1 MNSSATLAYQLPTF
15 TGLTTHG
22 DSVLLFRD
30 GLISDKERLELDA
43 EVRSGDYFVTLA
55 TKLDLLSQNVTNRYI
70 RVSLDK
76 IVTDLVY
83 MQHNYTINKDKDRQA
98 E

>member
-1 MNSSATLAYQLPTF
+1 MNSIALTYQLPVF

-22 DSVLLFRD
+22 EEALLLRD
-30 GLISDKERLELDA
+30 GLISDREQQKLDI

-55 TKLDLLSQNVTNRYI
+55 TKLDLLGQNITNRYI
-70 RVSLDK
+70 RTSIEQ

-83 MQHNYTINKDKDRQA
+83 MQHTYTITKDKEQA
-98 E
+98 EE

>member
-1 MNSSATLAYQLPTF
+1 MNSMALTYQLPVF
-15 TGLTTHG
+15 TGLTSHG
-22 DSVLLFRD
+22 EKALLFRD
-30 GLISDKERLELDA
+30 GLISDKERLKLDA

-55 TKLDLLSQNVTNRYI
+55 TSIDLLSQNVTNRYI
-70 RVSLDK
+70 RASLDR

-83 MQHNYTINKDKDRQA
+83 MQHNYTITKDKDEQA

>member
-1 MNSSATLAYQLPTF
+1 MSSMALTYQLPVF

-22 DSVLLFRD
+22 EEALLFRD
-30 GLISDKERLELDA
+30 GLISDNERRKLDV

-55 TKLDLLSQNVTNRYI
+55 TKLDLLGQNITNRYI
-70 RVSLDK
+70 RASLDQ

-83 MQHNYTINKDKDRQA
+83 MQHTYTITKEDKEQA

>member
-1 MNSSATLAYQLPTF
+1 MNSTALTYRLPIF
-15 TGLTTHG
+15 TGLTSHG
-22 DSVLLFRD
+22 EKALLFRD

-55 TKLDLLSQNVTNRYI
+55 TRLDLLSQNVTNRYI
-70 RVSLDK
+70 RISLDK

-83 MQHNYTINKDKDRQA
+83 MQQNYIINKNKDEQA

>member
-1 MNSSATLAYQLPTF
+1 MLTYQLPTF
-15 TGLTTHG
+15 TGLTTH
-22 DSVLLFRD
+22 SENILLFRD
-30 GLISDKERLELDA
+30 GLISDKERLEIDV

-70 RVSLDK
+70 RASLDK

-83 MQHNYTINKDKDRQA
+83 MQHSYTINKDSKDEQA